1 MSFFSSVLPARRKK
15 STYKHFETNQMLWS
29 ANFSAWDG
37 RKQCANGS
45 RAVHIW
51 DSICCTIL
59 HDHDSCSSM
68 EMGTS
73 SPSPTPWRVVHT
85 AKVVMSNDSNHK
97 NQPQLRFFF
106 IHTCL
111 VWIDVVAVDNR
122 FGLLDC
128 NLHWLGLG
136 LEKKLKW
143 WVSLLALDCTV
154 NEVAS
159 STYFLPN
166 FGLEIS
172 SGATWAWTTTL
183 RVVNCAE

>member
-1 MSFFSSVLPARRKK
+1 MCFFSSVLPALRKK
-15 STYKHFETNQMLWS
+15 CTYKHFESNQMLWS
-29 ANFSAWDG
+29 VKFSAWDG

-85 AKVVMSNDSNHK
+85 AKVVMSNQI
-97 NQPQLRFFF
+97 NQPQRCFFF

-111 VWIDVVAVDNR
+111 VWIDVVVVDGR

-143 WVSLLALDCTV
+143 WASLLALDCTGLGCGIGLLALV
-154 NEVAS
+154 EVAS

-166 FGLEIS
+166 LGLEI
-172 SGATWAWTTTL
+172 L
-183 RVVNCAE
+183 